1 MTIKE
6 NPFYILDATTRDNRQ
21 KIVELAEEK
30 SFDIDEDLCQK
41 ARSDLTM
48 PRNRVLA
55 ELNWLP
61 GVSPNRISLLISQL
75 KTSDKSLYYI
85 EGIPDLARINILM
98 ELLNTEHIKFTNN
111 ELEKII
117 IKIVYDFENLE
128 INNIIRD
135 INEDRVVSGFP
146 EVNDFELVE
155 NHLKEKKRNCV
166 KLILNSLNSLDTKQ
180 LIDIMTRI
188 VDEETANGEMQ
199 ASSMIEDL
207 VDDYKL
213 HTQNF
218 LEQEFEKIK
227 KLIDVIRDRADEGK
241 DGISAL
247 IDKLLQ
253 ITQNWDNVAQPIQ
266 LSMKLRGLDEPL
278 SQKVANTIRS
288 LSIELTN
295 DYGYVELSQK
305 ISEAL
310 KELFAELPEI
320 VERVE
325 EDIDTLDN
333 LFSQIQESKDKQE
346 REERQFQESLNY
358 SVEIGILMKDNLSIS
373 SKGITWKNKT
383 YPLESITRVTWGATR
398 HSINGIP
405 TGTTYTISFGDDRST
420 STVETRRS
428 SVYEEVIDRLWK
440 TTGMIIITKLLKDF
454 KNGQGLTFNNAT
466 IWDDGVSLTKSGGW
480 FSSDEKKKFSWGEI
494 QIYSSNGNFVI
505 ESLKDKKFVT
515 AIAYQGVYN
524 VHFLEQLIRM
534 KFKDVNIK
542 KLSDLL

>member
-1 MTIKE
+1 MIKE

-48 PRNRVLA
+48 PRNRVFA

-61 GVSPNRISLLISQL
+61 GVSPRKVALLVSQL
-75 KTSDKSLYYI
+75 KTNDKNLYSVD
-85 EGIPDLARINILM
+85 GIPDLARINILM
-98 ELLNTEHIKFTNN
+98 ELLNTEYIKFSNN

-117 IKIVYDFENLE
+117 IKIIYDFENLE

-135 INEDRVVSGFP
+135 INEDRIVSGFP

-188 VDEETANGEMQ
+188 VDEETANGEIQ

-241 DGISAL
+241 DGISSL

-266 LSMKLRGLDEPL
+266 LSMKSRGLDEPL

-325 EDIDTLDN
+325 EDIDTLDD
-333 LFSQIQESKDKQE
+333 LFYQIQESKDKQE
-346 REERQFQESLNY
+346 RR
-358 SVEIGILMKDNLSIS
+358 K
-373 SKGITWKNKT
+373 
-383 YPLESITRVTWGATR
+383 
-398 HSINGIP
+398 
-405 TGTTYTISFGDDRST
+405 TISR
-420 STVETRRS
+420 E
-428 SVYEEVIDRLWK
+428 L
-440 TTGMIIITKLLKDF
+440 KL
-454 KNGQGLTFNNAT
+454 
-466 IWDDGVSLTKSGGW
+466 
-480 FSSDEKKKFSWGEI
+480 
-494 QIYSSNGNFVI
+494 
-505 ESLKDKKFVT
+505 
-515 AIAYQGVYN
+515 
-524 VHFLEQLIRM
+524 
-534 KFKDVNIK
+534 
-542 KLSDLL
+542 